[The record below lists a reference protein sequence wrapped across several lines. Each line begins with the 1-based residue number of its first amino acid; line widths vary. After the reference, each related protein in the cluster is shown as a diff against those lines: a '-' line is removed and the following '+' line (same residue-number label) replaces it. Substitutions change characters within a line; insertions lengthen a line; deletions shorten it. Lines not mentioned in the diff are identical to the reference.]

1 MKKIRL
7 FSLFTLMV
15 MLALVLLVGCAKNDK
30 VSSICLKD
38 HDAETVIEMGI
49 GNFEY
54 ESYTLVVTYESGKTE
69 ELTLTEEM
77 ITEADLFKFYQE
89 GEHDIT
95 LSYEKCSYVF
105 KVSVK
110 RLTFSDLS
118 LPQNNVFVYDGKPH
132 AVEVEGDMPANA
144 VVTYIG
150 GNSFTNAGTYD
161 VKAVV
166 SCEGYVTVRLS
177 TTVTIERAKFD
188 MSGVTFESK
197 EFVYD
202 GNAHSIEISGTLPEG
217 VAEPTYFIDE
227 MQTSSATNAGEYK
240 VIAKF
245 SNKNTNYEAIPD
257 MEATLTITQAEYVIE
272 GVEILFKN
280 EDGKVIDGK
289 LKVYDGN
296 AVTFDI
302 NDYSKLSDKI
312 SVAFSVCDA
321 EGTEISTSNI
331 NTGILNAGVY
341 TAKAEFVLADSKNYK
356 PIDPI
361 ACEFEVEKANYDMTG
376 VHFDNDVVISDGN
389 GHSLFVILPN
399 DHDIKSTDITY
410 EYYLDGELLSDS
422 EGNPVQSVTETGEYS
437 VKAIFAVQDQNYEQI
452 EDMIATLR
460 IEEGN

>member
-1 MKKIRL
+1 MKKARL
-7 FSLFTLMV
+7 FLLFAITV
-15 MLALVLLVGCAKNDK
+15 IVALALFVGCEKADK
-30 VSSICLKD
+30 VSSVYLKG
-38 HDAETVIEMGI
+38 HSAEKVIEMEM

-54 ESYTLVVTYESGKTE
+54 GAHTLVVSYESGKVKE
-69 ELTLTEEM
+69 VALTEQM
-77 ITEADLFKFYQE
+77 IADADLFKFYQE

-95 LSYEKCSYVF
+95 VSYEKCSYVF
-105 KVSVK
+105 KVAVK
-110 RLTFSDLS
+110 RSTFEELS

-132 AVEVEGDMPANA
+132 SVEVEGDLPANA
-144 VVTYIG
+144 VVNYIG

-161 VKAVV
+161 VNAVV
-166 SCEGYVTVRLS
+166 TCEGYVTVRLA
-177 TTVTIERAKFD
+177 TTVTIERAQFD

-202 GNAHSIEISGTLPEG
+202 GSAHSIEISGTLPEG

-289 LKVYDGN
+289 LKVYDGSS
-296 AVTFDI
+296 VTFDI

-361 ACEFEVEKANYDMTG
+361 VCEFEVEKANYDMTG
-376 VHFDNDVVISDGN
+376 VHFDNDVVIRDGN
-389 GHSLFVILPN
+389 GHSIFVVLPN

>member
-30 VSSICLKD
+30 VSSICLKY

-227 MQTSSATNAGEYK
+227 MQTSSATDAGEYK

-289 LKVYDGN
+289 LKVYDGS

-302 NDYSKLSDKI
+302 NDYSKISDKI

-361 ACEFEVEKANYDMTG
+361 VCEFEVEKANYDMTG

>member
-227 MQTSSATNAGEYK
+227 MQTSSATDAGEYK

-289 LKVYDGN
+289 WKVYDGS

-302 NDYSKLSDKI
+302 NDYSKISDKI

-361 ACEFEVEKANYDMTG
+361 VCEFEVEKANYDMTG